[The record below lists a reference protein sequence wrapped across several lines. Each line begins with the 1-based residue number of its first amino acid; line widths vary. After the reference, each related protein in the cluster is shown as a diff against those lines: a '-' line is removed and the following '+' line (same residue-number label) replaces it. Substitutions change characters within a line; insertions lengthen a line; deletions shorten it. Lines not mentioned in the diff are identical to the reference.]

1 MNINENKEIENA
13 NQDVWNYID
22 KNGTNLLLPSLGETY
37 SLCCQDCDT
46 KEEAYRETVDTCR
59 LRHGLS
65 MTDALRVTHYTLKK
79 LEMI

>member
-13 NQDVWNYID
+13 NQDISDYV
-22 KNGTNLLLPSLGETY
+22 KMRKHKVLLPSLGDSYT
-37 SLCCQDCDT
+37 LCCEDYETQED
-46 KEEAYRETVDTCR
+46 AYRETVDICR
-59 LRHGLS
+59 LRFGMS